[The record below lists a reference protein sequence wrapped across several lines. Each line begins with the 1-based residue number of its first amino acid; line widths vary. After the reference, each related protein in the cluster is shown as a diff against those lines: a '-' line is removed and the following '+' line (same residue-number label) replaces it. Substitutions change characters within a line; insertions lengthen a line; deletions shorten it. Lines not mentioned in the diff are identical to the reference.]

1 MLNINVLFVCMGNI
15 CRSPTAHG
23 VFEQLVESKGLS
35 QQIFTDSAGTHAY
48 HVGESPDPR
57 SQAKAREYSVDI
69 SHQRAQK
76 VKIEDFEHFDY
87 IIAMDGSNYYD
98 LEQLA
103 PSHLQQK
110 IYRFMQFAPAWDNED
125 VPDPYYGR
133 GDGFEN
139 VFKMV
144 EAASEGL
151 LKHILSTDLGGK
163 G

>member
-1 MLNINVLFVCMGNI
+1 M
-15 CRSPTAHG
+15 
-23 VFEQLVESKGLS
+23 
-35 QQIFTDSAGTHAY
+35 
-48 HVGESPDPR
+48 GESPDPR

-76 VKIEDFEHFDY
+76 VKIEDFEHFEY

-133 GDGFEN
+133 GDGFDN

>member
-1 MLNINVLFVCMGNI
+1 MLDIKVLFVCMGNI

-23 VFEQLVESKGLS
+23 VFEKLVESKGLS

-48 HVGESPDPR
+48 HVGESPDSR
-57 SQAKAREYSVDI
+57 SQAKAMEYGVDI

-76 VKIEDFEHFDY
+76 VKIEDFEYFDY

-98 LEQLA
+98 LKQLA

-110 IYRFMQFAPAWDNED
+110 IYRFMQFAPDWDNED
-125 VPDPYYGR
+125 VPDPYYGG

-139 VFKMV
+139 VFKIV

-151 LKHILSTDLGGK
+151 LRHILSTDLG
-163 G
+163 